1 MLENKQSYYDFES
14 VFDTLRLLEKKQDET
29 ITFDWKIA
37 QVSKSKLLQSPNSE
51 IIKTGWLFYIR
62 KDAPSE
68 IYRTVAHNVDNS

>member
-14 VFDTLRLLEKKQDET
+14 VFDTLRLLEKKEGET

-37 QVSKSKLLQSPNSE
+37 QVPKAKLLHSPNSE

-62 KDAPSE
+62 KETPSE
-68 IYRTVAHNVDNS
+68 IYRASSQNVDNG